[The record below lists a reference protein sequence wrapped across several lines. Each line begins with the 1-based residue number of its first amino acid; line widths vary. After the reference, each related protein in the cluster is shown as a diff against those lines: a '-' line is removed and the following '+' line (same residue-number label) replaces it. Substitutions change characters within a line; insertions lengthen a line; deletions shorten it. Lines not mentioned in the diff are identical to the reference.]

1 MNKKVCLLAFGLLA
15 GLSSAATKVVFSDE
29 DGVTADIVPAYSFTF
44 DYGDGASVDTTNTNG
59 AVVIDFVAPQGKESA
74 GAGYGFGWDQTCT
87 TAGKCTDKAMSL
99 TGYKGVC
106 LEYEAEQGFR
116 VDFKQSTITDDNYYG
131 ADLKAAASPKKVF
144 IAFADLAQGWKS
156 TTTKAWSAAAQMG
169 MQFSYKNT
177 HANTAKS
184 DNNTVTLHSLRL
196 ADECVTAA
204 PKLTDEYAKMNKG
217 VIEMAEGEIRP
228 LDVSKVFVDDDGDDL
243 TVTVKI
249 VSENKSVVLLDS
261 TAYTGTSIIKFTTAS
276 NPVGSA
282 TITVT
287 ATDPTKK
294 SATFTFTVETTDTEN
309 LPVAKDANYEVKE
322 DSVLKVALG
331 NSLLKKFASD
341 ADGDE
346 IKAILVTEPK
356 NGTLTDFN
364 EEYGTFTYT
373 PKKDFYGTDS
383 FTFKVAEAEDDTR
396 ESEVATCTI
405 TVVNVNDE
413 PEVEVVAK
421 TFTVGE
427 AEKTFG
433 DTLVVDED
441 FEDFTITIPKANFVI
456 TDADGDDDYKVIA
469 KNTGVYNSELSADED
484 NYVITVSA
492 KKDSNGTARL
502 SLVVEDP
509 KTTIPTPIAV
519 IKVNPVADP
528 VTPVADSYKVYQ
540 DSINKVDA
548 KKGVLANDVNPDKD
562 TAAYAI
568 VDFEPEHGKLTL
580 NKDGSFTY
588 EAEESYD
595 GEDYFTYKVISAG
608 DTSKAAMVT
617 LEVLY
622 KNKAPK
628 IVEGVMDTVNARL
641 DSLREDFNVVTYK
654 KVELQSWFED
664 DKTDAAKLTFSATS
678 KDSTVSVSFSTVG
691 ALLVKSVKDVCG
703 DISFTLTATDEGKAS
718 TDLEVNANIEC
729 VNDKPTIVAD
739 TAYIAVEGDTLVYD
753 LNGLAIDVDGDT
765 LIFEVVES
773 TSNSGY
779 FEFTQ
784 EDNILTVA
792 KKNIAKL
799 AEGMEFSI
807 TVKVADPT
815 MANAEKP
822 TTLTAKLVLIVG
834 NDPRT
839 SIKPVIASTK
849 MNWQGA
855 IQATRGMA
863 ALFDMQGRVM
873 WKSKLPVSESEVRAA
888 AASVQGR
895 KVLRVNKQTFTIK

>member
-15 GLSSAATKVVFSDE
+15 GAASAATAVVWSDE
-29 DGVTADIVPAYSFTF
+29 EGAKVTKEPAYFYTF
-44 DYGDGASVDTTNTNG
+44 FYPEDGAASIDTTNVNG
-59 AVVIDFVAPQGKESA
+59 AKVIDFVAPTGKESA
-74 GAGYGFGWDQTCT
+74 GAGYGFGWQQNAT
-87 TAGKCTDKAMSL
+87 TYKDVAVSL
-99 TGYKGVC
+99 STYKGVC
-106 LEYEAEQGFR
+106 LTYEAQHPLR
-116 VDFKQSTITDDNYYG
+116 IDFKQSTITDDNYYG
-131 ADLKAAASPKKVF
+131 YELPAAATAKKVF
-144 IAFADLAQGWKS
+144 VAFADLTQGWKS
-156 TTTKAWSAAAQMG
+156 TTTKSWAVSSQTG
-169 MQFSYKNT
+169 VQFSYKNT
-177 HANTAKS
+177 HSTKAASESNE
-184 DNNTVTLHSLRL
+184 VILHSFIL

-204 PKLTDEYAKMNKG
+204 PRLTDDYAKMNKG

-261 TAYTGTSIIKFTTAS
+261 TAYTGKSIINFTTAS
-276 NPVGSA
+276 NPVGNA
-282 TITVT
+282 VVTVT

-331 NSLLKKFASD
+331 NSLLKKFAFD
-341 ADGDE
+341 ADGDA

-356 NGTLTDFN
+356 NGSLTAFN

-383 FTFKVAEAEDDTR
+383 FTFKVAEAEDETR

-456 TDADGDDDYKVIA
+456 TDADGDDDYKVVA

-509 KTTIPTPIAV
+509 ETTIPTPIAV

-528 VTPVADSYKVYQ
+528 VTPVADTYKVYQ

-595 GEDYFTYKVISAG
+595 GEDYFTYKVVSAG

-641 DSLREDFNVVTYK
+641 DTLREDFTVVTYK

-739 TAYIAVEGDTLVYD
+739 TAYIAAEGDTLVYD
-753 LNGLAIDVDGDT
+753 LNGIATDVDGDT
-765 LIFEVVES
+765 LTFKAVEN
-773 TSNSGY
+773 TSLSGY
-779 FEFTQ
+779 FELSQ
-784 EDNILTVA
+784 EGSTLILV
-792 KKNIAKL
+792 KKNIATLKD
-799 AEGMEFSI
+799 GMEFPV

-815 MANAEKP
+815 MLAAENP
-822 TTLTAKLVLIVG
+822 TYLTGKLVVKVG
-834 NDPRT
+834 IDPKT

-855 IQATRGMA
+855 IQGTRGMA